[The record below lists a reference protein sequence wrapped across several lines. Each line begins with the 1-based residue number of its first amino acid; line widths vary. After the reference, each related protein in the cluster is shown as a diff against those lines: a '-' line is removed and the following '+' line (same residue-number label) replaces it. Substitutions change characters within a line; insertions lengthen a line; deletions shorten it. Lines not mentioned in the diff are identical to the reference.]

1 MIFWKIEII
10 ETASKTRR
18 LMTRTWML
26 DTNTVSYI
34 VRGKSPAARAKLYRL
49 PSDELACISV
59 ITEAELRY
67 GTAKQ
72 APGSTR
78 LALRTLSALF
88 DKLQILPWGSEE
100 ALVYGD
106 LRAKLERAG
115 KILGNLDMLI
125 AAHAISANAT
135 LVTRDKAFAQVEH
148 LRPPVNW
155 AADL

>member
-1 MIFWKIEII
+1 V
-10 ETASKTRR
+10 
-18 LMTRTWML
+18 TRTWML

-34 VRGKSPAARAKLYRL
+34 VRGKSPAARARL
-49 PSDELACISV
+49 QGLQSDEIGCVSA

-67 GTAKQ
+67 GASKQ
-72 APGSTR
+72 APGAAR
-78 LALRTLSALF
+78 LAALNVLF
-88 DKLQILPWGSEE
+88 DKVRVLPWGSAE
-100 ALVYGD
+100 ALIYGD

-135 LVTRDKAFAQVEH
+135 LVTRDKSFAQVED

-155 AADL
+155 AVDL

>member
-1 MIFWKIEII
+1 
-10 ETASKTRR
+10 
-18 LMTRTWML
+18 ML

-34 VRGKSPAARAKLYRL
+34 VRGKSPAARDRL
-49 PSDELACISV
+49 HTLQGEDIGCISV

-67 GTAKQ
+67 GTSKQ
-72 APGSTR
+72 APGSQAQRSAR
-78 LALRTLSALF
+78 LAALTALF
-88 DKLQILPWGSEE
+88 DKLRILPWGSAE

-115 KILGNLDMLI
+115 KVLGNLDMLI

-135 LVTRDKAFAQVEH
+135 LVTRDKAFAQVED

-155 AADL
+155 AVDL

>member
-1 MIFWKIEII
+1 
-10 ETASKTRR
+10 
-18 LMTRTWML
+18 MTRLWML

-34 VRGKSPAARAKLYRL
+34 VRGKSPAARTKLNRL
-49 PSDELACISV
+49 QGDEIACISV

-67 GTAKQ
+67 GVSKQ
-72 APGSTR
+72 APGSVR
-78 LALRTLSALF
+78 LAALNTLF
-88 DKLQILPWGSEE
+88 DKLRILPWGSAE

-115 KILGNLDMLI
+115 KALGNLDMLI

-135 LVTRDKAFAQVEH
+135 LVTRDKAFVPVED

-155 AADL
+155 AVDL